1 MSATLIFCLVCLAGG
16 VLSVILIKAIAPPA
30 LSELLLQVLFEERL
44 AKLQDYKDADNFLAL
59 AKVSDAA
66 RRWVGLLLYGL
77 FIALALLP
85 IRYLAMVFEF
95 IKHFAKGKVEP
106 LSPILERLVL
116 LATAILLGP
125 FYILTFRNV
134 RIQAVVLWVR
144 RFHQKQRSWSIHRQ
158 LDLGCRGI
166 ASLITL
172 QDSTIPVSLW
182 AGVHTFIGSVLL
194 IIGVCFASLLLI
206 LLVSLP
212 IYGTTKYEYDDI
224 TTGIVTLTVAFL
236 VAGSLC
242 FWWLKRNAVV
252 RVKERNPRKALLKR
266 IRRIRNSPIFAGGT
280 IIVRCPENDTSW
292 RDVIRLGI
300 ENADA
305 VVVDLTSFSENV
317 VWELTSALATHPAS
331 KILLLC
337 SNEVMADRQSLLD
350 LVESHGCASAIVRCR
365 WLVYPASLPRRG
377 EETTKQE
384 FIERLRRNLAACL
397 ISSQEREVPPYPLP
411 SS

>member
-1 MSATLIFCLVCLAGG
+1 
-16 VLSVILIKAIAPPA
+16 
-30 LSELLLQVLFEERL
+30 
-44 AKLQDYKDADNFLAL
+44 
-59 AKVSDAA
+59 
-66 RRWVGLLLYGL
+66 
-77 FIALALLP
+77 
-85 IRYLAMVFEF
+85 
-95 IKHFAKGKVEP
+95 
-106 LSPILERLVL
+106 
-116 LATAILLGP
+116 
-125 FYILTFRNV
+125 
-134 RIQAVVLWVR
+134 
-144 RFHQKQRSWSIHRQ
+144 
-158 LDLGCRGI
+158 
-166 ASLITL
+166 
-172 QDSTIPVSLW
+172 
-182 AGVHTFIGSVLL
+182 
-194 IIGVCFASLLLI
+194 
-206 LLVSLP
+206 
-212 IYGTTKYEYDDI
+212 
-224 TTGIVTLTVAFL
+224 
-236 VAGSLC
+236 
-242 FWWLKRNAVV
+242 
-252 RVKERNPRKALLKR
+252 VKERNPRKALLKR